1 VGWILWAVAAL
12 VLLGAGLLW
21 SRRRGTAAPAS
32 EEPSEPEHIGRHS
45 LLPDGSIPQGPW
57 QPPVAPDPPMPPLP
71 RPKPVLQEFDQPLY
85 PDLAVPEPTEQEVGS
100 ALAGLDANSV
110 QFGPSDLPSLG
121 TADRPRLP
129 APRDAVDDEDPI
141 PMPATP
147 VGPEPAG
154 SEPAEPEPEHTE
166 PQPATDSAG
175 NSPDS
180 GKID

>member
-1 VGWILWAVAAL
+1 MGWILWAVAAL

-21 SRRRGTAAPAS
+21 SRLRGTAAPAS
-32 EEPSEPEHIGRHS
+32 EEQSEPEHIGRHS
-45 LLPDGSIPQGPW
+45 LLPDGSIPQSPW

-147 VGPEPAG
+147 AEP
-154 SEPAEPEPEHTE
+154 EPAEPEPEHTE

-175 NSPDS
+175 NSPDP